1 MDSIPL
7 GLLILLLILCLALSA
22 FFSASETAMM
32 SLNRYKLKHLA
43 DEGNKRA
50 KCASHLLKHTDRLIG
65 TILLGN
71 NFVNIAATSLGTLIG
86 LRLYGDLGVL
96 LSTIILTVVVLVF
109 SEVAPKTLAA
119 TNAQRIAL
127 PVAPVLAWLVRI
139 LSPLVRLLNAIVR
152 VVLRPLGVKTENA
165 VEEALS
171 NDELRSIVQSSQNGD
186 DEESSEQQDMLLNV
200 LELEDVSVSEAMVPR
215 NELEGVDLNDDWED
229 ILRQIT
235 GSRHGRL
242 VAYRDH
248 LDQAEGMLHIRDI
261 ILPLRDNSL
270 DKTRLQQVLRPCHFV
285 PESTPLRKQL
295 LHFRQAKARSGL
307 VVDEYGGTSGIVT
320 MEDLLEEIV
329 GEITDEYDEEELPY
343 KRLSDGSYLFEGG
356 TPLTDVLRA
365 LDLEAGT
372 FGKAEEQVDTLGGL
386 VLELKQ
392 DLPHKGDEV
401 EVEGWRF
408 KVVSLEKFRI
418 TEVQIIPPSSPESHA
433 S

>member
-7 GLLILLLILCLALSA
+7 GLLILALIICLAFSA

-127 PVAPVLAWLVRI
+127 GI
-139 LSPLVRLLNAIVR
+139 
-152 VVLRPLGVKTENA
+152 KTDNA

-171 NDELRSIVQSSQNGD
+171 NDELRSIVQSSQSGD
-186 DEESSEQQDMLLNV
+186 DDENSEQQDMLLNV

-295 LHFRQAKARSGL
+295 LQFRQAKARSGL
-307 VVDEYGGTSGIVT
+307 VVDEYGDIQGMITL
-320 MEDLLEEIV
+320 EDILTHIV
-329 GEITDEYDEEELPY
+329 GDIGDEDTADAPPEIIEQQENLYTV
-343 KRLSDGSYLFEGG
+343 EGG
-356 TPLTDVLRA
+356 IPLRQLNRELGLKLP
-365 LDLEAGT
+365 LDGPNTLSGLIIETLGNFPEAGT
-372 FGKAEEQVDTLGGL
+372 EIELPGCSARVLDFADGIVSAAEIRLNADAVAAEED
-386 VLELKQ
+386 
-392 DLPHKGDEV
+392 
-401 EVEGWRF
+401 
-408 KVVSLEKFRI
+408 
-418 TEVQIIPPSSPESHA
+418 
-433 S
+433 

>member
-1 MDSIPL
+1 MDSIPI
-7 GLLILLLILCLALSA
+7 GLLILALFICLALSA

-32 SLNRYKLKHLA
+32 SLNRYKLKHQA
-43 DEGNKRA
+43 EEGNKRA

-96 LSTIILTVVVLVF
+96 LSTIILTAAILVF

-139 LSPLVRLLNAIVR
+139 FSPLVRFLNAIVR
-152 VVLRPLGVKTENA
+152 IILRPLGVKTENA

-307 VVDEYGGTSGIVT
+307 VVDEYGDIQGMITL
-320 MEDLLEEIV
+320 EDILTHIV
-329 GEITDEYDEEELPY
+329 GEIGDEGAADTPPEIIEQEENRY
-343 KRLSDGSYLFEGG
+343 TVEGG
-356 TPLTDVLRA
+356 IPLRQLNRELGLKLPLEGPKTLSG
-365 LDLEAGT
+365 LIIETLGNFPEAGT
-372 FGKAEEQVDTLGGL
+372 ELAFPGCTVRVLDFADGIVTSAEIRREIEAAEAEED
-386 VLELKQ
+386 
-392 DLPHKGDEV
+392 
-401 EVEGWRF
+401 
-408 KVVSLEKFRI
+408 
-418 TEVQIIPPSSPESHA
+418 
-433 S
+433 

>member
-1 MDSIPL
+1 MDNIPI
-7 GLLILLLILCLALSA
+7 GLLILALIICLAFSA

-32 SLNRYKLKHLA
+32 SLNRYKLKHQA

-96 LSTIILTVVVLVF
+96 LSTIILTAVILVF

-127 PVAPVLAWLVRI
+127 PVAPILAWLVRI
-139 LSPLVRLLNAIVR
+139 FSPLVSLLNAVVR
-152 VVLRPLGVKTENA
+152 VILRPFGIKTENA

-171 NDELRSIVQSSQNGD
+171 NEELKTIVQSSS
-186 DEESSEQQDMLLNV
+186 DEKSSEQQEMLLGV

-235 GSRHGRL
+235 DSRHGRL

-261 ILPLRDNSL
+261 ILPLRDNTL

-307 VVDEYGGTSGIVT
+307 VVDEYGDIQGMITL
-320 MEDLLEEIV
+320 EDILTHIV
-329 GEITDEYDEEELPY
+329 GEIGDENTADEPPEIVEQQEN
-343 KRLSDGSYLFEGG
+343 LFTVEGG
-356 TPLTDVLRA
+356 TPLRQLNREVGLKLP
-365 LDLEAGT
+365 LDGPKTLSGLIIETLGNFPEAGT
-372 FGKAEEQVDTLGGL
+372 E
-386 VLELKQ
+386 LELPGCTVRVLDFADGIVASAEIQ
-392 DLPHKGDEV
+392 RHPPEDE
-401 EVEGWRF
+401 
-408 KVVSLEKFRI
+408 
-418 TEVQIIPPSSPESHA
+418 TEEED
-433 S
+433 

>member
-7 GLLILLLILCLALSA
+7 GLLILALIICLAFSA

-171 NDELRSIVQSSQNGD
+171 NDELRSIVQSSQSGD

-235 GSRHGRL
+235 SSRHGRL

-295 LHFRQAKARSGL
+295 LQFRQAKARSGL
-307 VVDEYGGTSGIVT
+307 VVDEYGDIQGMITL
-320 MEDLLEEIV
+320 EDILTHIV
-329 GEITDEYDEEELPY
+329 GDVEDEAPAYVEKQEALYTVEGSSSLRQLNRELGLKFPLESGVNT
-343 KRLSDGSYLFEGG
+343 LSGLIIETLGSFPEVGTEVEFSDCTVRVLDFSQGVVHLVELQKKPG
-356 TPLTDVLRA
+356 TPVAD
-365 LDLEAGT
+365 
-372 FGKAEEQVDTLGGL
+372 
-386 VLELKQ
+386 
-392 DLPHKGDEV
+392 
-401 EVEGWRF
+401 
-408 KVVSLEKFRI
+408 
-418 TEVQIIPPSSPESHA
+418 
-433 S
+433 

>member
-1 MDSIPL
+1 MDNIPI
-7 GLLILLLILCLALSA
+7 GLLILALIICLAFSA

-50 KCASHLLKHTDRLIG
+50 KCASYLLKHTDRLIG

-96 LSTIILTVVVLVF
+96 LSTIILTAVILVF

-127 PVAPVLAWLVRI
+127 PVAPILAWLVRI
-139 LSPLVRLLNAIVR
+139 FSPLVSLLNAVVR
-152 VVLRPLGVKTENA
+152 VILRPFGIKTENA

-171 NDELRSIVQSSQNGD
+171 NEELKTIVQSSS
-186 DEESSEQQDMLLNV
+186 DEKSSEQQEMLLGV
-200 LELEDVSVSEAMVPR
+200 LELEDVSVGEAMVPR

-235 GSRHGRL
+235 DSRHGRL

-261 ILPLRDNSL
+261 ILPLRDNTL

-307 VVDEYGGTSGIVT
+307 VFDEYGDIQGMITL
-320 MEDLLEEIV
+320 EDILTHIV
-329 GEITDEYDEEELPY
+329 GEIGDENTADEPPEIVEQQEN
-343 KRLSDGSYLFEGG
+343 LFTVEGG
-356 TPLTDVLRA
+356 TPLRQLNRELGLKLP
-365 LDLEAGT
+365 LDGPKTLSGLIIETLGNFPEAGT
-372 FGKAEEQVDTLGGL
+372 E
-386 VLELKQ
+386 LELPGCTVRVLDFADGIVASAEIQ
-392 DLPHKGDEV
+392 RHPPEDE
-401 EVEGWRF
+401 
-408 KVVSLEKFRI
+408 
-418 TEVQIIPPSSPESHA
+418 TEEED
-433 S
+433 

>member
-1 MDSIPL
+1 MDNIPL
-7 GLLILLLILCLALSA
+7 GLLILALIICLAFSA

-86 LRLYGDLGVL
+86 LRLYGDFGVL

-261 ILPLRDNSL
+261 ILPLRDNTL
-270 DKTRLQQVLRPCHFV
+270 DKASLQHVLRPCHFV

-307 VVDEYGGTSGIVT
+307 VVDEYGDIQGMITLEDILTHIVGDIGDEGAADEPPEIIEQQENLYTVEGGIPLRQLNRELGLKLPLDGPNTLSGLIIETLGNFPEAGTEIALPGCTVRVLDFADGIVT
-320 MEDLLEEIV
+320 TAEIRREPDAVATEED
-329 GEITDEYDEEELPY
+329 
-343 KRLSDGSYLFEGG
+343 
-356 TPLTDVLRA
+356 
-365 LDLEAGT
+365 
-372 FGKAEEQVDTLGGL
+372 
-386 VLELKQ
+386 
-392 DLPHKGDEV
+392 
-401 EVEGWRF
+401 
-408 KVVSLEKFRI
+408 
-418 TEVQIIPPSSPESHA
+418 
-433 S
+433 

>member
-1 MDSIPL
+1 MDSIPI
-7 GLLILLLILCLALSA
+7 GLLILALFICLALSA

-32 SLNRYKLKHLA
+32 SLNRYKLKHQA
-43 DEGNKRA
+43 EEGNKRA

-96 LSTIILTVVVLVF
+96 LSTIILTAAILVF

-139 LSPLVRLLNAIVR
+139 FSPLVRFLNAIVR
-152 VVLRPLGVKTENA
+152 IILRPLGVKTENA

-261 ILPLRDNSL
+261 ILPLREQPRQNPAATSTAPL
-270 DKTRLQQVLRPCHFV
+270 PLRPGKHAATQTTAAL
-285 PESTPLRKQL
+285 PPGESAQRPR
-295 LHFRQAKARSGL
+295 RR
-307 VVDEYGGTSGIVT
+307 
-320 MEDLLEEIV
+320 
-329 GEITDEYDEEELPY
+329 
-343 KRLSDGSYLFEGG
+343 
-356 TPLTDVLRA
+356 
-365 LDLEAGT
+365 
-372 FGKAEEQVDTLGGL
+372 
-386 VLELKQ
+386 
-392 DLPHKGDEV
+392 
-401 EVEGWRF
+401 
-408 KVVSLEKFRI
+408 
-418 TEVQIIPPSSPESHA
+418 
-433 S
+433 

>member
-1 MDSIPL
+1 MDSIPI
-7 GLLILLLILCLALSA
+7 GLLILALFICLALSA

-32 SLNRYKLKHLA
+32 SLNRYKLKHQA
-43 DEGNKRA
+43 EEGNKRA

-96 LSTIILTVVVLVF
+96 LSTIILTAAILVF

-139 LSPLVRLLNAIVR
+139 FSPLVRFLNAIVR
-152 VVLRPLGVKTENA
+152 IILRPLGVKTENA

-235 GSRHGRL
+235 GSDM
-242 VAYRDH
+242 A
-248 LDQAEGMLHIRDI
+248 ASS
-261 ILPLRDNSL
+261 PTATTS
-270 DKTRLQQVLRPCHFV
+270 TRPKECCTSATSSCRCATTA
-285 PESTPLRKQL
+285 STKPGCNKYCAPATSSR
-295 LHFRQAKARSGL
+295 KARR
-307 VVDEYGGTSGIVT
+307 YANNCCTSARR
-320 MEDLLEEIV
+320 
-329 GEITDEYDEEELPY
+329 
-343 KRLSDGSYLFEGG
+343 KR
-356 TPLTDVLRA
+356 A
-365 LDLEAGT
+365 A
-372 FGKAEEQVDTLGGL
+372 A
-386 VLELKQ
+386 
-392 DLPHKGDEV
+392 
-401 EVEGWRF
+401 
-408 KVVSLEKFRI
+408 
-418 TEVQIIPPSSPESHA
+418 SSSMNTA
-433 S
+433 TSRG

>member
-1 MDSIPL
+1 MDNIPI
-7 GLLILLLILCLALSA
+7 GLLILALIICLAFSA

-32 SLNRYKLKHLA
+32 SLNRYKLKHQA

-127 PVAPVLAWLVRI
+127 PVAPILAWLVRI
-139 LSPLVRLLNAIVR
+139 FSPLVSLLNAVVR
-152 VVLRPLGVKTENA
+152 VILRPFGIKTENA

-171 NDELRSIVQSSQNGD
+171 NEELKTIVQSSS
-186 DEESSEQQDMLLNV
+186 DEKSSEQQEMLLGV

-235 GSRHGRL
+235 DSRHGRL

-261 ILPLRDNSL
+261 ILPLRDNTL

-307 VVDEYGGTSGIVT
+307 VVDEYGDIQGMITL
-320 MEDLLEEIV
+320 EDILTHIV
-329 GEITDEYDEEELPY
+329 GEIGDENTADEPPEIVEQQEN
-343 KRLSDGSYLFEGG
+343 LFTVEGG
-356 TPLTDVLRA
+356 TPLRQLNREVGLKLP
-365 LDLEAGT
+365 LDGPKTLSGLIIETLGNFPEAGT
-372 FGKAEEQVDTLGGL
+372 E
-386 VLELKQ
+386 LELPGCTVRVLDFADGIVASAEIQ
-392 DLPHKGDEV
+392 RHPPEDE
-401 EVEGWRF
+401 
-408 KVVSLEKFRI
+408 
-418 TEVQIIPPSSPESHA
+418 TEEED
-433 S
+433 

>member
-1 MDSIPL
+1 MDNIPI
-7 GLLILLLILCLALSA
+7 GLLILALIICLAFSA

-32 SLNRYKLKHLA
+32 SLNRYKLKHQA

-96 LSTIILTVVVLVF
+96 LSTIILTAVILVF

-127 PVAPVLAWLVRI
+127 PVAPILAWLVRI
-139 LSPLVRLLNAIVR
+139 FSPLVGLLNAVVR
-152 VVLRPLGVKTENA
+152 VILRPFGIKTENA

-171 NDELRSIVQSSQNGD
+171 NEELKTIVQSSS
-186 DEESSEQQDMLLNV
+186 DEKSSEQQEMLLGV
-200 LELEDVSVSEAMVPR
+200 LELEDVSVGEAMVPR

-235 GSRHGRL
+235 DSRHGRL

-261 ILPLRDNSL
+261 ILPLRDNTL
-270 DKTRLQQVLRPCHFV
+270 DKTRVQQVLRPCHFV

-307 VVDEYGGTSGIVT
+307 VVDEYGDIQGMITL
-320 MEDLLEEIV
+320 EDILTHIV
-329 GEITDEYDEEELPY
+329 GEIGDENTADEPPEIVEQQEN
-343 KRLSDGSYLFEGG
+343 LFTVEGG
-356 TPLTDVLRA
+356 TPLRQLNRELGLKLP
-365 LDLEAGT
+365 LDGPKTLSGLIIETLGNFPEAGT
-372 FGKAEEQVDTLGGL
+372 E
-386 VLELKQ
+386 LELPGCTVRVLDFADGIVASAEIQ
-392 DLPHKGDEV
+392 RHPPEDE
-401 EVEGWRF
+401 
-408 KVVSLEKFRI
+408 
-418 TEVQIIPPSSPESHA
+418 TEEED
-433 S
+433 

>member
-7 GLLILLLILCLALSA
+7 GLLILALIICLAFSA

-127 PVAPVLAWLVRI
+127 PVAPILAWLVRI
-139 LSPLVRLLNAIVR
+139 FSPLVSLLNAVVR
-152 VVLRPLGVKTENA
+152 VILRPFGIKTENA

-171 NDELRSIVQSSQNGD
+171 NEELKTIVQSSS
-186 DEESSEQQDMLLNV
+186 DEKSSEQQEMLLGV
-200 LELEDVSVSEAMVPR
+200 LELEDVSVGEAMVPR

-235 GSRHGRL
+235 DSRHGRL

-307 VVDEYGGTSGIVT
+307 VVDEYGDIQGMITLEDILTHIVGDIGDEGAADEPPEIIEQQENLYTVEGGIPLRQLNRELGLKLPLDGPNTLSGLIIETLGNFPEAGTEIALPGCTVRVLDFADGIVT
-320 MEDLLEEIV
+320 TAEIRREPDAVATEED
-329 GEITDEYDEEELPY
+329 
-343 KRLSDGSYLFEGG
+343 
-356 TPLTDVLRA
+356 
-365 LDLEAGT
+365 
-372 FGKAEEQVDTLGGL
+372 
-386 VLELKQ
+386 
-392 DLPHKGDEV
+392 
-401 EVEGWRF
+401 
-408 KVVSLEKFRI
+408 
-418 TEVQIIPPSSPESHA
+418 
-433 S
+433 

>member
-1 MDSIPL
+1 MDNIPI
-7 GLLILLLILCLALSA
+7 GLLILALIICLAFSA

-32 SLNRYKLKHLA
+32 SLNRYKLKHQA

-96 LSTIILTVVVLVF
+96 LSTIILTAVILVF

-127 PVAPVLAWLVRI
+127 PVAPILAWLVRI
-139 LSPLVRLLNAIVR
+139 FSPLVSLLNAVVR
-152 VVLRPLGVKTENA
+152 VILRPFGIKTENA

-171 NDELRSIVQSSQNGD
+171 NEELKTIVQSSS
-186 DEESSEQQDMLLNV
+186 DEKSSEQQEMLLGV
-200 LELEDVSVSEAMVPR
+200 LELEDVSVGEAMVPR

-235 GSRHGRL
+235 DSRHGRL

-261 ILPLRDNSL
+261 ILPLRDNTL

-307 VVDEYGGTSGIVT
+307 VVDEYGDIQGMITL
-320 MEDLLEEIV
+320 EDILTHIV
-329 GEITDEYDEEELPY
+329 GEIGDENTADEPPEIIEQQEN
-343 KRLSDGSYLFEGG
+343 LFTVEGG
-356 TPLTDVLRA
+356 TPLRQLNRELGLKLP
-365 LDLEAGT
+365 LDGPKTLSGLIIETLGNFPEAGT
-372 FGKAEEQVDTLGGL
+372 E
-386 VLELKQ
+386 LELPGCTVRVLDFADGIVASAEIQ
-392 DLPHKGDEV
+392 RHPPEDE
-401 EVEGWRF
+401 
-408 KVVSLEKFRI
+408 
-418 TEVQIIPPSSPESHA
+418 TEEED
-433 S
+433 

>member
-7 GLLILLLILCLALSA
+7 GLLILALIICLAFSA

-127 PVAPVLAWLVRI
+127 PVAPILAWLVRI
-139 LSPLVRLLNAIVR
+139 FSPLVSLLNAVVR
-152 VVLRPLGVKTENA
+152 VILRPFGIKTENA

-171 NDELRSIVQSSQNGD
+171 NEELKTIVQSSS
-186 DEESSEQQDMLLNV
+186 DEKSSEQQEMLLGV
-200 LELEDVSVSEAMVPR
+200 LELEDVSVGEAMVPR

-235 GSRHGRL
+235 DSRHGRL

-270 DKTRLQQVLRPCHFV
+270 DKTRLQQVLRPRHFV
-285 PESTPLRKQL
+285 PESTPLRKL
-295 LHFRQAKARSGL
+295 LLQFRQAKARSGL
-307 VVDEYGGTSGIVT
+307 VVDEYGDIQGMITLEDILTHIVGDIGDEDTADAPPEIIEQQENLYTVEGGIPLRQLNRELGLKLPLDGPNTLSGLIIETLGNFPEAGTEIALPGCTVRVLDFADGIVT
-320 MEDLLEEIV
+320 TAEIRREPDAVATEED
-329 GEITDEYDEEELPY
+329 
-343 KRLSDGSYLFEGG
+343 
-356 TPLTDVLRA
+356 
-365 LDLEAGT
+365 
-372 FGKAEEQVDTLGGL
+372 
-386 VLELKQ
+386 
-392 DLPHKGDEV
+392 
-401 EVEGWRF
+401 
-408 KVVSLEKFRI
+408 
-418 TEVQIIPPSSPESHA
+418 
-433 S
+433 

>member
-1 MDSIPL
+1 MDSIPI
-7 GLLILLLILCLALSA
+7 GLLILALFICLALSA

-32 SLNRYKLKHLA
+32 SLNRYKLKHQA

-96 LSTIILTVVVLVF
+96 LSTIILTAVILVF

-139 LSPLVRLLNAIVR
+139 FSPLVRFLNAIVR
-152 VVLRPLGVKTENA
+152 IILRPLGVKTENA

-171 NDELRSIVQSSQNGD
+171 NDELRSIVQSSQSGD

-307 VVDEYGGTSGIVT
+307 VVDEYGDIQGMITL
-320 MEDLLEEIV
+320 EDILTHIV
-329 GEITDEYDEEELPY
+329 GEIGDEGAADTPPEIIEQEENRY
-343 KRLSDGSYLFEGG
+343 TVEGG
-356 TPLTDVLRA
+356 IPLRQLNRELGLKLPLEGPKTLSG
-365 LDLEAGT
+365 LIIETLGNFPEAGT
-372 FGKAEEQVDTLGGL
+372 ELAFPGCTVRVLDFADGIVTSAEIRREIEAAEAEED
-386 VLELKQ
+386 
-392 DLPHKGDEV
+392 
-401 EVEGWRF
+401 
-408 KVVSLEKFRI
+408 
-418 TEVQIIPPSSPESHA
+418 
-433 S
+433 

>member
-7 GLLILLLILCLALSA
+7 GLLILALIICLAFSA

-127 PVAPVLAWLVRI
+127 PVAPILAWLVRI
-139 LSPLVRLLNAIVR
+139 FSPLVSLLNAVVR
-152 VVLRPLGVKTENA
+152 VILRPFGIKTENA

-171 NDELRSIVQSSQNGD
+171 NEELKTIVQSSS
-186 DEESSEQQDMLLNV
+186 DEKSSEQQEMLLGV
-200 LELEDVSVSEAMVPR
+200 LELEDVSVGEAMVPR

-235 GSRHGRL
+235 DSRHGRL

-261 ILPLRDNSL
+261 ILPLRDNTL

-307 VVDEYGGTSGIVT
+307 VVDEYGDIQGMITL
-320 MEDLLEEIV
+320 EDILTHIV
-329 GEITDEYDEEELPY
+329 GEIGDENTADEPPEIVEQQEN
-343 KRLSDGSYLFEGG
+343 LFTVEGG
-356 TPLTDVLRA
+356 TPLRQLNRELGLKLP
-365 LDLEAGT
+365 LDGPKTLSGLIIETLGNFPEAGT
-372 FGKAEEQVDTLGGL
+372 E
-386 VLELKQ
+386 LELPGCTVRVLDFADGIVASAEIQ
-392 DLPHKGDEV
+392 RHPPEDE
-401 EVEGWRF
+401 
-408 KVVSLEKFRI
+408 
-418 TEVQIIPPSSPESHA
+418 TEEED
-433 S
+433 

>member
-7 GLLILLLILCLALSA
+7 GLLILALIICLAFSA

-127 PVAPVLAWLVRI
+127 PVAPILAWLVRI
-139 LSPLVRLLNAIVR
+139 FSPLVSLLNAVVR
-152 VVLRPLGVKTENA
+152 VILRPFGIKTENA

-171 NDELRSIVQSSQNGD
+171 NEELKTIVQSSS
-186 DEESSEQQDMLLNV
+186 DEKSSEQQEMLLGV
-200 LELEDVSVSEAMVPR
+200 LELEDVSVGEAMVPR

-235 GSRHGRL
+235 DSRHGRL

-261 ILPLRDNSL
+261 ILPLRDNTL

-307 VVDEYGGTSGIVT
+307 VVDEYGDIQGMITL
-320 MEDLLEEIV
+320 EDILTHIV
-329 GEITDEYDEEELPY
+329 GEIGDENTADEPPEIVEQQEN
-343 KRLSDGSYLFEGG
+343 LFTVEGG
-356 TPLTDVLRA
+356 TPLRQLNREVGLKLP
-365 LDLEAGT
+365 LDGPKTLSGLIIETLGNFPEAGT
-372 FGKAEEQVDTLGGL
+372 E
-386 VLELKQ
+386 LELPGCTVRVLDFADGIVASAEIQ
-392 DLPHKGDEV
+392 RHPPEDE
-401 EVEGWRF
+401 
-408 KVVSLEKFRI
+408 
-418 TEVQIIPPSSPESHA
+418 TEEED
-433 S
+433 

>member
-1 MDSIPL
+1 MDNIPL
-7 GLLILLLILCLALSA
+7 GLLILALIICLSFSA

-152 VVLRPLGVKTENA
+152 LILRPLGIKTENA

-235 GSRHGRL
+235 SSRHGRL

-261 ILPLRDNSL
+261 ILPLRDNTL

-307 VVDEYGGTSGIVT
+307 VVDEYGDIKGLVT
-320 MEDLLEEIV
+320 LEDILEEIV
-329 GEITDEYDEEELPY
+329 GDFTTSNTPTIDEEVMPQ
-343 KRLSDGSYLFEGG
+343 SDGSMIIEGSANLRDLNKMFHWNLDTEDARTFNGLILEHLEEIPEEG
-356 TPLTDVLRA
+356 TVCEINGLRITI
-365 LDLEAGT
+365 LEVG
-372 FGKAEEQVDTLGGL
+372 ENMI
-386 VLELKQ
+386 KQ
-392 DLPHKGDEV
+392 A
-401 EVEGWRF
+401 
-408 KVVSLEKFRI
+408 KVVKL
-418 TEVQIIPPSSPESHA
+418 
-433 S
+433 

>member
-1 MDSIPL
+1 MDNIPI
-7 GLLILLLILCLALSA
+7 GLLILALVICLAFSA

-32 SLNRYKLKHLA
+32 SLNRYKLKHQA

-96 LSTIILTVVVLVF
+96 LSTIILTAVILVF

-127 PVAPVLAWLVRI
+127 PVAPILAWLVRI
-139 LSPLVRLLNAIVR
+139 FSPLVSLLNAVVR
-152 VVLRPLGVKTENA
+152 LILRPFGIKTENA

-171 NDELRSIVQSSQNGD
+171 NEELKTIVQSSS
-186 DEESSEQQDMLLNV
+186 DEKSSEQQEMLLGV
-200 LELEDVSVSEAMVPR
+200 LELEDVSVGEAMVPR

-235 GSRHGRL
+235 DSRHGRL

-261 ILPLRDNSL
+261 ILPLRDNTL

-307 VVDEYGGTSGIVT
+307 VVDEYGDIQGMITL
-320 MEDLLEEIV
+320 EDILTHIV
-329 GEITDEYDEEELPY
+329 GEIGDENTADEPPEIIEQQEN
-343 KRLSDGSYLFEGG
+343 LFTVEGG
-356 TPLTDVLRA
+356 TPLRQLNRELGLKLP
-365 LDLEAGT
+365 LDGPKTLSGLIIEMLGNFPEAGT
-372 FGKAEEQVDTLGGL
+372 E
-386 VLELKQ
+386 LELPGCTVRVLDFADGIVASAEIQ
-392 DLPHKGDEV
+392 RHPPEDE
-401 EVEGWRF
+401 
-408 KVVSLEKFRI
+408 
-418 TEVQIIPPSSPESHA
+418 TEEED
-433 S
+433 

>member
-7 GLLILLLILCLALSA
+7 GLLILALIICLAFSA

-152 VVLRPLGVKTENA
+152 LILRPLGIKTENA

-171 NDELRSIVQSSQNGD
+171 NDELRSIVQSSQSGD
-186 DEESSEQQDMLLNV
+186 DDENSEQQDMLLNV
-200 LELEDVSVSEAMVPR
+200 LELEDVSVSEAANHRQPPR
-215 NELEGVDLNDDWED
+215 PP
-229 ILRQIT
+229 R
-235 GSRHGRL
+235 RL
-242 VAYRDH
+242 
-248 LDQAEGMLHIRDI
+248 
-261 ILPLRDNSL
+261 P
-270 DKTRLQQVLRPCHFV
+270 
-285 PESTPLRKQL
+285 
-295 LHFRQAKARSGL
+295 
-307 VVDEYGGTSGIVT
+307 
-320 MEDLLEEIV
+320 
-329 GEITDEYDEEELPY
+329 
-343 KRLSDGSYLFEGG
+343 
-356 TPLTDVLRA
+356 
-365 LDLEAGT
+365 
-372 FGKAEEQVDTLGGL
+372 
-386 VLELKQ
+386 
-392 DLPHKGDEV
+392 
-401 EVEGWRF
+401 
-408 KVVSLEKFRI
+408 
-418 TEVQIIPPSSPESHA
+418 
-433 S
+433 

>member
-1 MDSIPL
+1 MDSIPI
-7 GLLILLLILCLALSA
+7 GLLILALFICLALSA

-32 SLNRYKLKHLA
+32 SLNRYKLKHQA

-96 LSTIILTVVVLVF
+96 LSTIILTAVILVF

-139 LSPLVRLLNAIVR
+139 FSPLVRFLNAIVR
-152 VVLRPLGVKTENA
+152 IILRPLGVKTENA

-307 VVDEYGGTSGIVT
+307 VVDEYGDIQGMITL
-320 MEDLLEEIV
+320 EDILTHIV
-329 GEITDEYDEEELPY
+329 GEIGDEGAADTPPEIIEQEENRY
-343 KRLSDGSYLFEGG
+343 TVEGG
-356 TPLTDVLRA
+356 IPLRQLNRELGLKLPLEGPKTLSG
-365 LDLEAGT
+365 LIIETLGNFPEAGT
-372 FGKAEEQVDTLGGL
+372 ELTFPGCTVRVLDFADGIVTSAEIRREIEAEEAEED
-386 VLELKQ
+386 
-392 DLPHKGDEV
+392 
-401 EVEGWRF
+401 
-408 KVVSLEKFRI
+408 
-418 TEVQIIPPSSPESHA
+418 
-433 S
+433 

>member
-1 MDSIPL
+1 M
-7 GLLILLLILCLALSA
+7 
-22 FFSASETAMM
+22 
-32 SLNRYKLKHLA
+32 
-43 DEGNKRA
+43 
-50 KCASHLLKHTDRLIG
+50 
-65 TILLGN
+65 
-71 NFVNIAATSLGTLIG
+71 
-86 LRLYGDLGVL
+86 L

-152 VVLRPLGVKTENA
+152 LILRPLGIKTDNA

-171 NDELRSIVQSSQNGD
+171 NEELKSIVQSGGD
-186 DEESSEQQDMLLNV
+186 DAESSEQQDMLLNV

-307 VVDEYGGTSGIVT
+307 VVDEYGDIQGMITL
-320 MEDLLEEIV
+320 EDILTHIV
-329 GEITDEYDEEELPY
+329 GEIGDEGAADTPPEIIEQEENRY
-343 KRLSDGSYLFEGG
+343 TVEGG
-356 TPLTDVLRA
+356 IPLRQLNRELGLKLPLEGPKTLSG
-365 LDLEAGT
+365 LIIETLGNFPEAGT
-372 FGKAEEQVDTLGGL
+372 ELAFPGCTVRVLDFADGIVTSAEIRREIEAAEAEED
-386 VLELKQ
+386 
-392 DLPHKGDEV
+392 
-401 EVEGWRF
+401 
-408 KVVSLEKFRI
+408 
-418 TEVQIIPPSSPESHA
+418 
-433 S
+433 

>member
-1 MDSIPL
+1 MDNIPI
-7 GLLILLLILCLALSA
+7 GLLILALIICLAFSA

-127 PVAPVLAWLVRI
+127 PVAPILAWLVRI
-139 LSPLVRLLNAIVR
+139 FSPLVSLLNAVVR
-152 VVLRPLGVKTENA
+152 VILRPFGIKTENA

-171 NDELRSIVQSSQNGD
+171 NEELKTIVQSSS
-186 DEESSEQQDMLLNV
+186 DEKSSEQQEMLLGV
-200 LELEDVSVSEAMVPR
+200 LELEDVSVGEAMVPR

-235 GSRHGRL
+235 DSRHGRL

-307 VVDEYGGTSGIVT
+307 VVDEYGDIQGMITL
-320 MEDLLEEIV
+320 EDILTHIV
-329 GEITDEYDEEELPY
+329 GEIGDENTADEPPEIIE
-343 KRLSDGSYLFEGG
+343 RQENLFTVEGG
-356 TPLTDVLRA
+356 TPLRQLNREVGLKLP
-365 LDLEAGT
+365 LDGPKTLSGLIIETLGNFPEAGT
-372 FGKAEEQVDTLGGL
+372 E
-386 VLELKQ
+386 LELPGCTVRVLDFADGIVASAEIQ
-392 DLPHKGDEV
+392 RHPPEDE
-401 EVEGWRF
+401 
-408 KVVSLEKFRI
+408 
-418 TEVQIIPPSSPESHA
+418 TEEED
-433 S
+433 

>member
-1 MDSIPL
+1 MDNIPI
-7 GLLILLLILCLALSA
+7 GLLILALIICLAFSA

-32 SLNRYKLKHLA
+32 SLNRYKLKHQA

-96 LSTIILTVVVLVF
+96 LSTIILTAVILVF

-127 PVAPVLAWLVRI
+127 PVAPILAWLVRI
-139 LSPLVRLLNAIVR
+139 FSPLVSLLNAVVR
-152 VVLRPLGVKTENA
+152 VILRPFGIKTENA

-171 NDELRSIVQSSQNGD
+171 NEELKTIVQSSS
-186 DEESSEQQDMLLNV
+186 DEKSSEQQEMLLGV
-200 LELEDVSVSEAMVPR
+200 LELEDVSVGEAMVPR

-235 GSRHGRL
+235 DSRHGRL

-261 ILPLRDNSL
+261 ILPLRDNTL

-307 VVDEYGGTSGIVT
+307 VVDEYGDIQGMITL
-320 MEDLLEEIV
+320 EDILTHIV
-329 GEITDEYDEEELPY
+329 GEIGDENTADEPPEIVEQQEN
-343 KRLSDGSYLFEGG
+343 LFTVEGG
-356 TPLTDVLRA
+356 TPLRQLNRELGLKLP
-365 LDLEAGT
+365 LDGPKTLSGLIIETLGNFPEAGT
-372 FGKAEEQVDTLGGL
+372 E
-386 VLELKQ
+386 LELPGCTVRVLDFADGIVASAEIQ
-392 DLPHKGDEV
+392 RHPPEDE
-401 EVEGWRF
+401 
-408 KVVSLEKFRI
+408 
-418 TEVQIIPPSSPESHA
+418 TEEED
-433 S
+433 

>member
-1 MDSIPL
+1 MESIPL
-7 GLLILLLILCLALSA
+7 GLLILLLLFCLAFSA

-32 SLNRYKLKHLA
+32 SLNRYKLKHQA
-43 DEGNKRA
+43 DEGNKSAKRA
-50 KCASHLLKHTDRLIG
+50 HHLLKRPDRLIG

-96 LSTIILTVVVLVF
+96 LSTIILTAAILVF

-152 VVLRPLGVKTENA
+152 LVLRPLGVKTENA

-171 NDELRSIVQSSQNGD
+171 NDELRSIVQSSQSGD
-186 DEESSEQQDMLLNV
+186 DEESSEQQDMLLGV

-215 NELEGVDLNDDWED
+215 NELEGVDLNDDWDD
-229 ILRQIT
+229 IMQQIT
-235 GSRHGRL
+235 TSRHGRL

-248 LDQAEGMLHIRDI
+248 LDQVEGMLHIRDI

-307 VVDEYGGTSGIVT
+307 VVDEYGDIQGMITL
-320 MEDLLEEIV
+320 EDILTHIV
-329 GEITDEYDEEELPY
+329 GEIGDEGAADTPPEIIEQEENRY
-343 KRLSDGSYLFEGG
+343 TVEGG
-356 TPLTDVLRA
+356 IPLRQLNRELGLKLPLEGPKTLSG
-365 LDLEAGT
+365 LIIETLGNFPEAGT
-372 FGKAEEQVDTLGGL
+372 ELAFPGCTVRVLDFADGIVTSAEIRREIAAAEAEED
-386 VLELKQ
+386 
-392 DLPHKGDEV
+392 
-401 EVEGWRF
+401 
-408 KVVSLEKFRI
+408 
-418 TEVQIIPPSSPESHA
+418 
-433 S
+433 

>member
-1 MDSIPL
+1 MDNIPI
-7 GLLILLLILCLALSA
+7 GLLILALIICLAFSA

-32 SLNRYKLKHLA
+32 SLNRYKLKHQA

-96 LSTIILTVVVLVF
+96 LSTIILTAVILVF

-127 PVAPVLAWLVRI
+127 PVAPILAWLVRI
-139 LSPLVRLLNAIVR
+139 FSPLVGLLNAVVR
-152 VVLRPLGVKTENA
+152 VILRPFGIKTENA

-171 NDELRSIVQSSQNGD
+171 NEELKTIVQSSS
-186 DEESSEQQDMLLNV
+186 DEKSSEQQEMLLGV
-200 LELEDVSVSEAMVPR
+200 LELEDVSVGEAMVPR

-235 GSRHGRL
+235 DSRHGRL

-261 ILPLRDNSL
+261 ILPLRDNTL

-307 VVDEYGGTSGIVT
+307 VVDEYGDIQGMITL
-320 MEDLLEEIV
+320 EDILTHIV
-329 GEITDEYDEEELPY
+329 GEIGDENTADEPPEIVEQQEN
-343 KRLSDGSYLFEGG
+343 LFTVEGG
-356 TPLTDVLRA
+356 TPLRQLNRELGLKLP
-365 LDLEAGT
+365 LDGPKTLSGLIIETLGNFPEAGT
-372 FGKAEEQVDTLGGL
+372 E
-386 VLELKQ
+386 LELPGCTVRVLDFADGIVASAEIQ
-392 DLPHKGDEV
+392 RHPPEDE
-401 EVEGWRF
+401 
-408 KVVSLEKFRI
+408 
-418 TEVQIIPPSSPESHA
+418 TEEED
-433 S
+433 

>member
-1 MDSIPL
+1 MDNIPI
-7 GLLILLLILCLALSA
+7 GLLILALIICLAFSA

-127 PVAPVLAWLVRI
+127 PVAPILAWLVRI
-139 LSPLVRLLNAIVR
+139 FSPLVSLLNAVVR
-152 VVLRPLGVKTENA
+152 VILRPFGIKTENA

-171 NDELRSIVQSSQNGD
+171 NEELKTIVQSSS
-186 DEESSEQQDMLLNV
+186 DEKSSEQQEMLLGV
-200 LELEDVSVSEAMVPR
+200 LELEDVSVGEAMVPR

-235 GSRHGRL
+235 DSRHGRL

-261 ILPLRDNSL
+261 ILPLRDNTL

-307 VVDEYGGTSGIVT
+307 VVDEYGDIQGMITL
-320 MEDLLEEIV
+320 EDILTHIV
-329 GEITDEYDEEELPY
+329 GEIGDENTADEPPEIVEQQEN
-343 KRLSDGSYLFEGG
+343 LFTVEGG
-356 TPLTDVLRA
+356 TPLRQLNRELGLKLP
-365 LDLEAGT
+365 LDGPKTLSGLIIETLGNFPEAGT
-372 FGKAEEQVDTLGGL
+372 E
-386 VLELKQ
+386 LELPGCTVRVLDFADGIVASAEIQ
-392 DLPHKGDEV
+392 RHPPEDE
-401 EVEGWRF
+401 
-408 KVVSLEKFRI
+408 
-418 TEVQIIPPSSPESHA
+418 TEEED
-433 S
+433 

>member
-7 GLLILLLILCLALSA
+7 GLLILALIICLAFSA

-96 LSTIILTVVVLVF
+96 LSTIILTAVILVF

-127 PVAPVLAWLVRI
+127 PVAPILAWLVRI
-139 LSPLVRLLNAIVR
+139 FSPLVSLLNAVVR
-152 VVLRPLGVKTENA
+152 VILRPFGIKTENA

-171 NDELRSIVQSSQNGD
+171 NEELKTIVQSSS
-186 DEESSEQQDMLLNV
+186 DEKSSEQQEMLLGV
-200 LELEDVSVSEAMVPR
+200 LELEDVSVGEAMVPR

-235 GSRHGRL
+235 DSRHGRL

-261 ILPLRDNSL
+261 ILPLRDNTL

-307 VVDEYGGTSGIVT
+307 VVDEYGDIQGMITL
-320 MEDLLEEIV
+320 EDILTHIV
-329 GEITDEYDEEELPY
+329 GEIGDENTADEPPEIVEQQEN
-343 KRLSDGSYLFEGG
+343 LFTVEGG
-356 TPLTDVLRA
+356 TPLRQLNRELGLKLP
-365 LDLEAGT
+365 LDGPKTLSGLIIETLGNFPEAGT
-372 FGKAEEQVDTLGGL
+372 E
-386 VLELKQ
+386 LELPGCTVRVLDFADGIVASAEIQ
-392 DLPHKGDEV
+392 RHPPEDE
-401 EVEGWRF
+401 
-408 KVVSLEKFRI
+408 
-418 TEVQIIPPSSPESHA
+418 TEEED
-433 S
+433 